1 MEKLSLH
8 IEFLLQNHECV
19 ILPGFGAF
27 ISIYEAPHFDNETG
41 VITPPKREIRFNQSL
56 INDDGLLANSFARK
70 LRVSHSEGAQIVSKY
85 VSLLIEALNLDGEV
99 TIGRLGVIKQDPE
112 RKYSFHPFNTAAS
125 VAAEIGLLPAP
136 FSSPS
141 PLKTSEGKTSDT
153 EYSISRSRS
162 SEKEGVFKD
171 EELTEYDLLLL
182 EKARRLNFKRNYYIP
197 INKYLTKISACLIVA
212 TIFIL
217 AWMNPSA
224 DKGNYEERASVLPI
238 DKVLDSAIREVIP
251 SGKKRENCLCTPDQ
265 RDLQSDT
272 LVQSYLMDSI
282 LLSGETKR
290 R

>member
-27 ISIYEAPHFDNETG
+27 ISIYQAPLFDTEIG

-85 VSLLIEALNLDGEV
+85 VSLLIDALNLDGEV

-141 PLKTSEGKTSDT
+141 PLKTSEEKTSNT
-153 EYSISRSRS
+153 EYSRS
-162 SEKEGVFKD
+162 SEKEGVFKA
-171 EELTEYDLLLL
+171 EELSENDLFLL
-182 EKARRLNFKRNYYIP
+182 EKARKLNFKRNYYIP

-212 TIFIL
+212 TIFVL

-224 DKGNYEERASVLPI
+224 DKINYYEERASVLPI

-251 SGKKRENCLCTPDQ
+251 SGKKRENCLCTPNQ
-265 RDLQSDT
+265 RDGQSDT
-272 LVQSYLMDSI
+272 VVQSYLMDSI
-282 LLSGETKR
+282 LFSEETKR